1 MNKPDFLSVKSK
13 YKFIFD
19 HFIDLIMV
27 CDAGFTIIESNEAA
41 NIVLGK
47 GESLIG
53 EKCYYVLRQNKRPC
67 LDCPLRDTI
76 NSGTVIPLVKYD
88 DRFNEYFEERCFPI
102 LSGTEELDSFI
113 LTVKNVTKSRELEE
127 KSAQMKKV
135 SALGQ
140 ISSGVAHDFNN
151 VLTVVLGRVQL
162 MKRLTSD
169 PYFLKSLDMIE
180 KSALDGA
187 SKVRKIQEFSRPS
200 TKTLNESVNLKNIIE
215 EVVEITRPKW
225 DAASKIKGI
234 LIEPILE
241 LNDDLFILGDPS
253 DLRNAF
259 TNIIFNAID
268 AMPNGGILSI
278 KTEQTD
284 NYINVSFKDTGIGMT
299 EETIE
304 RVFDPFFTTKGVL
317 GNGLGMSEVYGII
330 KRHNGKTN
338 IQSEVGKGTTIKIR
352 FPSAKKSVKK
362 TTDTSIEQSD
372 TFSIYIIDDEEYILE
387 TLRDFLTDL
396 DHTVHTNTDP
406 KQALADIKKNKFD
419 IVFTD
424 LGMPGISGL
433 ELAEKIKS
441 INSRI
446 QVILISGWALNLNES
461 DLENR
466 VDFVLNKPFSFE
478 KITFTLSEAGKKLA
492 AFNRKASS

>member
-1 MNKPDFLSVKSK
+1 
-13 YKFIFD
+13 
-19 HFIDLIMV
+19 MV
-27 CDAGFTIIESNEAA
+27 CDANFTIIESNEAA

-47 GESLIG
+47 GESLID
-53 EKCYYVLRQNKRPC
+53 EKCHHVLRQNNHPC
-67 LDCPLRDTI
+67 LDCPLQDTI
-76 NSGTVIPLVKYD
+76 NSGTVIPLANYD

-102 LSGTEELDSFI
+102 LSETEELDSFI
-113 LTVKNVTKSRELEE
+113 LAVKNITKSRELEE
-127 KSAQMKKV
+127 KSAQMKKI

-169 PYFLKSLDMIE
+169 PYFIKSLDMIE

-215 EVVEITRPKW
+215 EILEITRPKW
-225 DAASKIKGI
+225 DTASKIKGI

-241 LNDDLFILGDPS
+241 LYNDLFILGDSS

-278 KTEQTD
+278 KTKQVN
-284 NYINVSFKDTGIGMT
+284 NYIYVDFKDTGIGMT
-299 EETIE
+299 EETVE
-304 RVFDPFFTTKGVL
+304 RIFDPFFTTKGVL

-330 KRHNGKTN
+330 KRHNGKIN
-338 IQSEVGKGTTIKIR
+338 VLSEVGNGTTIKIR
-352 FPSAKKSVKK
+352 FSSAKQSIEK
-362 TTDTSIEQSD
+362 TIDSSIEQPD

-406 KQALADIKKNKFD
+406 KQALADIKKNSFD
-419 IVFTD
+419 IVITD

-433 ELAEKIKS
+433 ELAGKIKY
-441 INSRI
+441 INPRI

-466 VDFVLNKPFSFE
+466 VDFVINKPFSFE

-492 AFNRKASS
+492 ASNRKSSS